1 MKIPELLVPVG
12 GPEQLRAAIANGAD
26 AVYMSGSA
34 FNARLNAD
42 NFGDDEIA
50 QAIDLAHEYGVRVH
64 ITQNTLVKT
73 EEMEAALENAVRM
86 YEYGADAL
94 IIQDRGLAS
103 AIKKIIPDMPLHMST
118 QGTVYDIDGV
128 REAVRAGFERVI
140 LSRELSRDEIAA
152 ICHAAQRELNTE
164 IEIFVHG
171 AICICYSG
179 QCHMSEF
186 IGGRSGNRGAC
197 AQPCRLPYELLL
209 NGKNAGAAD
218 YPLSPADMSLIHHL
232 RDISEM
238 GVASLKIEGRM
249 KSPEYVAL
257 VASTYRKYLD
267 MIARGDAPD
276 IKVKDITALR
286 QIFSRGDFTD
296 AYFNG
301 DSGKMLMSDD
311 IPKHHGIKIGELV
324 SADRKRGHAFIKLES
339 ELSNG
344 DGIEIRPYRA
354 SSLGTSRK
362 QNASVGG
369 VITYIKSAENFKNKK
384 NKQLKKEK
392 TSKNTG
398 QPALLKTAV
407 RGMTVEAGDIPA
419 LSKADASMLRAGTP
433 VYKISDAALNAE
445 ARASY
450 AKLPQRVDIDLKFNG
465 SEGERASLTVTE
477 LSKLSEQSSHT
488 AAEHVVVM
496 SDAPLEKAL
505 KKPADEESIKQ
516 RLEKTG
522 GTPYNAASCTAEIEG
537 DPVISAAE
545 LNSMRRSAL
554 EQLTQ
559 KRVESAHR
567 VYDSAY
573 DKGEPITK
581 KLIDDQSAKTD
592 RLKTGGDAP
601 AANAVTTEVTLNV
614 YMTDASTSRA
624 AHRAIE
630 LIKALQENTTDIPPT
645 VSYRINLPYKVAME
659 ENVIDAAA
667 ASEIKL
673 TACLP
678 VISKAAYSGKPV
690 ISSEDVAI
698 LRELCATEKLY
709 GISIANPSQ
718 LMLFENN
725 ADGATSAPRIFFEES
740 MNIYNAYT
748 AERARAHKMLRGVV
762 SHELKPSDMPS
773 FGRAAD
779 ACEFSV
785 WGRIPLMYTEHC
797 PAGSTPVARGD
808 AAEKDHSYK
817 KDLSY
822 RDIMRRCCSE
832 QDKKHYCRAG
842 HYELA
847 DRKGERFPL
856 VLDDCTCRCTIMSY
870 RPIDRI
876 NDIAALKKAGINC
889 FRINIF
895 DENTDELLS
904 IIKRV
909 R

>member
-118 QGTVYDIDGV
+118 QGTVYDIGGV
-128 REAVRAGFERVI
+128 REAVSAGFDRVI

-152 ICHAAQRELNTE
+152 ICRAAKRELNTE

-286 QIFSRGDFTD
+286 QIFSRGSFTD

-301 DSGKMLMSDD
+301 ESGKTLMSDD

-324 SADRKRGHAFIKLES
+324 SADRKRGHAFIKLGA

-344 DGIEIRPYRA
+344 DGIEIRPYHA
-354 SSLGTSRK
+354 SPFGASYK
-362 QNASVGG
+362 QNTSAGG
-369 VITYIKSAENFKNKK
+369 VITYIKPAENFENKK

-392 TSKNTG
+392 TSKNTK
-398 QPALLKTAV
+398 QTNLLKTAA

-419 LSKADASMLRAGTP
+419 LSKADASMLRSGTP

-477 LSKLSEQSSHT
+477 LIKLSEQSSRT
-488 AAEHVVVM
+488 VAEHVVVM

-505 KKPADEESIKQ
+505 KKPADEENIKQ

-522 GTPYNAASCTAEIEG
+522 GTPYNAASCTAEIKDE
-537 DPVISAAE
+537 PVISAAE

-559 KRVESAHR
+559 KRVERAHR
-567 VYDSAY
+567 VYDRAY
-573 DKGEPITK
+573 DKVESITK
-581 KLIDDQSAKTD
+581 KLTDDQSAETD

-601 AANAVTTEVTLNV
+601 AANAAKTEVTLNV

-624 AHRAIE
+624 AQRALE
-630 LIKALQENTTDIPPT
+630 LIKTLQENTTDMPPAT
-645 VSYRINLPYKVAME
+645 SYRINLPYKAAMK
-659 ENVIDAAA
+659 ENVIAAAA

-678 VISKAAYSGKPV
+678 VISKAAYRGEPV
-690 ISSEDVAI
+690 ISSEDAAK
-698 LRELCATEKLY
+698 LKELCAAGKLY

-725 ADGATSAPRIFFEES
+725 VVDGATNALRIFFEES

-748 AERARAHKMLRGVV
+748 AERAHAHGMLRGVA

-773 FGRAAD
+773 FGKAAD
-779 ACEFSV
+779 VCEFSV

-808 AAEKDHSYK
+808 AVGKDHSYK
-817 KDLSY
+817 
-822 RDIMRRCCSE
+822 DIMRRCCSE
-832 QDKKHYCRAG
+832 HDKKHYCRAG
-842 HYELA
+842 RYELE

-856 VLDDCTCRCTIMSY
+856 VLDDCTCRCTIMSH
-870 RPIDRI
+870 RPVDHI

-895 DENTDELLS
+895 DENMDEILS
-904 IIKRV
+904 IIRHV